1 MLVGIGV
8 TVLVVLAAGF
18 FAVVRPYFL
27 SRAAEINPDCA
38 LIVPANPLSA
48 QGLATPY
55 QLLAADPANG
65 PCNEANADQASFVQG
80 AVFDPATGQISVYN
94 PLVIDQGT
102 KPAVAPVVPTLPTN
116 AVVALWFGSNADT
129 LTLKDTNG
137 SLGQGKCVN
146 GVDGSIFGQFAYCNA
161 PAFFTAA
168 SQAITAGTLV
178 PPPLGMGKDGQICPT
193 VREFSV
199 VDQDQSDNVTTTYLT
214 TADGTTAQMNAANV
228 QALQN
233 TQTRVSVN
241 GSDNR
246 LLDVF
251 IDGALGCSPWTVPD
265 LADPGQMAT
274 ALPLNELQAAAHP
287 VPPVALVPANDPMV
301 LNNDQPDLNKLNLYR
316 IGVGHPKVA
325 NLGAASGKQYCQN
338 YATFGAQR
346 IAADAPFTV
355 NGASPDPAVGNNL
368 FTFLAQRFVD
378 SYGADNLKCN
388 QLLGKDS
395 PIATTQNADGVAIS
409 ATLNG
414 KPINTQQPAGGNGG
428 TPTTP
433 DCNVNGTK
441 VAGCAGTVTI
451 NGQTC
456 TLAFANGIV
465 NLTCPNAPA
474 PGNNGAG
481 NTGANNTVPG
491 GSNPNPLTFNNVGVS
506 NDDNTAAAN
515 FDGGGS
521 SYSAQALQNV
531 GITPGKTLTFNGV
544 NFFWPDAAVPAT
556 NNVVAKGQVIPIT
569 PVQGATTLAF
579 LGSSSNGP
587 SFGNATITYSDGTTQ
602 TFKMLFSD
610 WTLNAGRSSPSAG
623 NQSVAEMPYRN
634 TPNGMQAHRPHV
646 FYIGVA
652 LMAGKTVQS
661 VTLPTTVNQGK
672 IHVFAI
678 ATK

>member
-1 MLVGIGV
+1 MLIGMGV
-8 TVLVVLAAGF
+8 TVLVVLIAGF
-18 FAVVRPYFL
+18 FAGVRPYLL
-27 SRAAEINPDCA
+27 SHAAAANADCA
-38 LIVPANPLSA
+38 LVVPENPLSA

-55 QLLAADPANG
+55 QLTAADPANG

-80 AVFDPATGQISVYN
+80 AVFDPATGQIGVYN

-102 KPAVAPVVPTLPTN
+102 KPAAPPVAPTLPAN

-129 LTLKDTNG
+129 LTLRDANG
-137 SLGQGKCVN
+137 SLQQGKCVN
-146 GVDGSIFGQFAYCNA
+146 GVQGSIFGQFSYCNA
-161 PAFFTAA
+161 PAFFDAA
-168 SQAITAGTLV
+168 NQAIGAGKLV
-178 PPPLGMGKDGQICPT
+178 PPALGMGKDGQICPT
-193 VREFSV
+193 VRDFSV

-214 TADGTTAQMNAANV
+214 TAAGTTAQMTAANV

-233 TQTRVSVN
+233 QQTHVSIN

-246 LLDVF
+246 LLDVA
-251 IDGALGCSPWTVPD
+251 IDGALGCAPWTVPD

-274 ALPLNELQAAAHP
+274 ALPLNELQAATHP
-287 VPPVALVPANDPMV
+287 VPPVALVPINDPMV
-301 LNNDQPDLNKLNLYR
+301 LNGDNQDVNKLNLYR
-316 IGVGHPKVA
+316 VGVDQPKVA
-325 NLGAASGKQYCQN
+325 NADAASGKRYCQN

-395 PIATTQNADGVAIS
+395 PITTTQNADGVAIS
-409 ATLNG
+409 AKLNG
-414 KPINTQQPAGGNGG
+414 QAINTQPTTGGNGG
-428 TPTTP
+428 GGTATAP

-451 NGQTC
+451 NGQSC
-456 TLAFANGIV
+456 TLAFANGTV

-474 PGNNGAG
+474 NNGG
-481 NTGANNTVPG
+481 GTPGGGKPG
-491 GSNPNPLTFNNVGVS
+491 GSTSNPLTFNNVGVS

-531 GITPGKTLTFNGV
+531 GITPGKTITFNGV
-544 NFFWPDAAVPAT
+544 NFTWPDAAVPAAD
-556 NNVVAKGQVIPIT
+556 NVVARGQVIPIT

-579 LGSSSNGP
+579 LGSASNGP

-610 WTLNAGRSSPSAG
+610 WTLNAGGSAPSAG
-623 NQSVAEMPYRN
+623 NQVVVQMPYRN
-634 TPNGMQAHRPHV
+634 TPNGMQTHKPNV
-646 FYIGVA
+646 FYINVT

-661 VTLPTTVNQGK
+661 VTLPSTVNQGK